1 MVTRLLAV
9 FSICMAA
16 AVPAWA
22 DGCLDE
28 VKRLAEAHDVAT
40 DPPTVD
46 PDSKRPESKVRPEE
60 LGRSG
65 GVIEPPAVSD
75 RSVIRPPDTP
85 SNMPTMP
92 NIATPAPMKQDRGT
106 DGLSAP
112 KTTSLQALL
121 VAARAD
127 AEAGREED
135 CRQKVDKARELIA
148 RAD

>member
-1 MVTRLLAV
+1 MVSAGPALA
-9 FSICMAA
+9 A
-16 AVPAWA
+16 
-22 DGCLDE
+22 GCLDE
-28 VKRLAEAHDVAT
+28 VKRLAAAHDLAT

-46 PDSKRPESKVRPEE
+46 PESKRPESKVKPEE

-65 GVIEPPAVSD
+65 GVIEPPATND

-85 SNMPTMP
+85 SQMPTMP
-92 NIATPAPMKQDRGT
+92 NIATPAPMKKDRGT

-112 KTTSLQALL
+112 KTTSLQGLL

-127 AEAGREED
+127 AEEGRETD
-135 CRQKVDKARELIA
+135 CRAKLDKARQLIA